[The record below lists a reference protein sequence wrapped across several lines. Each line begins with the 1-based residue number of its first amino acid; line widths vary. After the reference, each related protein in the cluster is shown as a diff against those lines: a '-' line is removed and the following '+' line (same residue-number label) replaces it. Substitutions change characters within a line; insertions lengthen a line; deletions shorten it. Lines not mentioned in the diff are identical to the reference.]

1 MRTKI
6 LLCTAAVVAS
16 LLGSAGVASAAPAQV
31 LPTCE
36 AQTRIVVALE
46 AQLKTLTDSQ
56 DIKNIPAMEKN
67 LKVLRSELVKLQ
79 ADLDALL
86 KIVGPTADQLKAI
99 ADLKIAVG
107 TKTTQVTTADKL
119 IIDLKAKLATAEANL
134 KVGIE
139 LKDKVCAPP
148 VVTTTATPPP
158 VTTTVVPPP
167 FKDID
172 CDDVT
177 FAEAQRILKADPTD
191 PNLIDTN
198 GNGIACEA
206 PVNVPG
212 GTGSVE
218 TGGGPA

>member
-6 LLCTAAVVAS
+6 LLCSAAVVAA
-16 LLGSAGVASAAPAQV
+16 LLGSVGVASAAPAQV

-36 AQTRIVVALE
+36 AQIGIVDGLQAKINGVVEARVTAVARTVLFNKDVYPNDTVPTVDKITVALLGQIL
-46 AQLKTLTDSQ
+46 ADPQAGGGAKTEVQ
-56 DIKNIPAMEKN
+56 
-67 LKVLRSELVKLQ
+67 Q
-79 ADLDALL
+79 AIDAL
-86 KIVGPTADQLKAI
+86 KAE
-99 ADLKIAVG
+99 ADLKANI
-107 TKTTQVTTADKL
+107 
-119 IIDLKAKLATAEANL
+119 KAA
-134 KVGIE
+134 IE
-139 LKDKVCAPP
+139 LKDRVCAP
-148 VVTTTATPPP
+148 VTTTVTPPPATTTVPP